1 MVEEVAM
8 VRGATG
14 ATELQIALSFC
25 SPCLTVTTLRLY
37 GKLIVQYMN
46 LSKIGCSNAFR
57 NSPLDIWLKA
67 PTRRATR

>member
-1 MVEEVAM
+1 MVDVAM
-8 VRGATG
+8 MTGATG
-14 ATELQIALSFC
+14 ATELQSALPFC

-46 LSKIGCSNAFR
+46 LSKIGCSNVFR
-57 NSPLDIWLKA
+57 NSPFDIWLKA

>member
-14 ATELQIALSFC
+14 ATELQITLSFC

-46 LSKIGCSNAFR
+46 LSKIGCSNTFR

>member
-1 MVEEVAM
+1 MVGEVAM
-8 VRGATG
+8 VRGAT
-14 ATELQIALSFC
+14 ELQILLSFC

-37 GKLIVQYMN
+37 GKLTVQYMN
-46 LSKIGCSNAFR
+46 LSKIGCSNTFR